1 MSDCWHAGSTGLPFE
16 VPILLKWV
24 EHQVFNVIYAAN
36 EPFQWEH
43 GTYWTFDDP
52 TNCIFFH
59 NQLPFIYLFS
69 PSLVIKYQMSPASTS
84 NMKHSKLTVTTSPV
98 RHAKS
103 PLSVSHLPPASDNHA
118 QPNHHST
125 EGSVKRNVAETS
137 TDRSAQ
143 NRYTILKR
151 EIKELAEV
159 RIVHG
164 HCSRKHDIDQ
174 LSCSEI
180 PIWIEVLSKQTKE

>member
-1 MSDCWHAGSTGLPFE
+1 MQPMNPFSE
-16 VPILLKWV
+16 SMDHIELLTI
-24 EHQVFNVIYAAN
+24 QL
-36 EPFQWEH
+36 
-43 GTYWTFDDP
+43 T
-52 TNCIFFH
+52 CIFLATTNYH
-59 NQLPFIYLFS
+59 LFIYFHLGS
-69 PSLVIKYQMSPASTS
+69 SSNTRMSPASTS
-84 NMKHSKLTVTTSPV
+84 NMKHSKLIVTTSPV

-143 NRYTILKR
+143 NRYNILKR

-159 RIVHG
+159 GIVHG
-164 HCSRKHDIDQ
+164 HCSREHGIDQ
-174 LSCSEI
+174 FSCSEI
-180 PIWIEVLSKQTKE
+180 PI